1 MSWKSHGESA
11 TSRESG
17 WVMIESD
24 SEYFRRRAG
33 EERLAATRAT
43 HPSARQAHLDL
54 ADRYAEA
61 AAAIADSVLSIEAT
75 MSPSPAE

>member
-1 MSWKSHGESA
+1 MEKSRRISDI
-11 TSRESG
+11 SRIG
-17 WVMIESD
+17 VGMIESD